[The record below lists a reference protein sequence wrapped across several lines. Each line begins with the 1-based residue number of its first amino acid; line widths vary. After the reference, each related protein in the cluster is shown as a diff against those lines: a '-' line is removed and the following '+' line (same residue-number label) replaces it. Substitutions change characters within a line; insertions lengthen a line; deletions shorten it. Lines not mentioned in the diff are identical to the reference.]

1 MHWNPTRSPL
11 WAVLGWLLLPKGA
24 LAAAP
29 QPDWLIDPSPY
40 RAQVQVGRD
49 RPEVILDNGLLR
61 RVIRIAPNAATV
73 ALEHRVTG
81 ESLIRGVKPEALVEI
96 DGRRLE
102 VGGLQGQPNY
112 A

>member
-1 MHWNPTRSPL
+1 MHWNSSRSPL
-11 WAVLGWLLLPKGA
+11 WAVLGWLLLSKGA

-61 RVIRIAPNAATV
+61 KNEAAAVINQFTTHFKTDLHDDSA
-73 ALEHRVTG
+73 
-81 ESLIRGVKPEALVEI
+81 ESR
-96 DGRRLE
+96 
-102 VGGLQGQPNY
+102 Y
-112 A
+112 